1 LGQDEWDWGG
11 GADSDQVQDALAK
24 HCIAPF
30 LPRQAPVDSSH
41 SQDESRTVE
50 IWVRAS
56 IVLFLTLT
64 FVQSAQAQVYEVGQ
78 GGALQVR
85 EGGGAVVW
93 RDANLP
99 KPAAVAVPA
108 AATTPITDTNRL
120 LELTA
125 ARYGLSPL
133 LLEALVWQ
141 ESRWHSGAVSPKGAV
156 GLTQLMPATASAL
169 GVNPHDPVAN
179 LDGGARYLR
188 QMLDQFGGDVV
199 KALAAYNAGPGRVQR
214 SGGVPAIA
222 ETQAYVAAILSR
234 LSSRS
239 R

>member
-1 LGQDEWDWGG
+1 LA
-11 GADSDQVQDALAK
+11 GADSDQVQGALAK
-24 HCIAPF
+24 HCITPS
-30 LPRQAPVDSSH
+30 LPRQAPVDSSF

-78 GGALQVR
+78 GGTLQVR

-93 RDANLP
+93 RDAN
-99 KPAAVAVPA
+99 PAPTPGLAVPA
-108 AATTPITDTNRL
+108 DAATPITVTNTL
-120 LELTA
+120 LEQTA

-222 ETQAYVAAILSR
+222 ETQAYVAAILAR
-234 LSSRS
+234 LSGRS